1 MANVETKAVSVCAAG
16 DHVRLRVSVNGT
28 PRAFYDAEVDEIL
41 RPISD
46 EEAIL
51 FVLMLARLVAVGKTK
66 AQTKAALQTGVTAT
80 F

>member
-1 MANVETKAVSVCAAG
+1 MASIETKAVSVCSAG
-16 DHVRLRVSVNGT
+16 DHVRLRVSVNGN
-28 PRAFYDAEVDEIL
+28 PKAFYDAEVDEIL

-51 FVLMLARLVAVGKTK
+51 FVLMLARLTAVGKTK
-66 AQTKAALQTGVTAT
+66 AQTKTALQTGVTVN